1 MSKAAGKKPRKADRE
16 KTGGR
21 RPRESGASDGAVL
34 RFTRKNYLFLAAG
47 CAIITI
53 GYLLLARGS
62 ITLAPILLILGY
74 CVLIPVAIML
84 K

>member
-1 MSKAAGKKPRKADRE
+1 M
-16 KTGGR
+16 GGR
-21 RPRESGASDGAVL
+21 RRRAAGASDSAVL
-34 RFTRKNYLFLAAG
+34 RFTRKNYFVLAAG
-47 CAIITI
+47 CVVITV

>member
-1 MSKAAGKKPRKADRE
+1 M
-16 KTGGR
+16 GGR
-21 RPRESGASDGAVL
+21 RPRTAGATDGAVL
-34 RFTRKNYLFLAAG
+34 RFTRKNYFVLAAG
-47 CAIITI
+47 CVVITI

-62 ITLAPILLILGY
+62 ITLAPVLLILGY